1 MEQSA
6 IIYAVA
12 GLLMAGVI
20 KGATGIGYSS
30 CALPFL
36 VAAVGLK
43 PALAL
48 LVVPAMASNIMV
60 VFTAGHLRA
69 TVRSFWPL
77 YVATLPGIVVGI
89 YALTTLDQRL
99 ATKLLGCLI
108 VIYGIQSMLQPSLHL
123 RSAVARGLRVP
134 VGLVSGFFTG
144 LTGSQ
149 VMPLMP
155 YMLSLNLGS
164 QQLVQAVNLAV
175 ITASLFLGICL
186 MAFGVVHADM
196 LVLSILA
203 VVPALVGVQAGSWCR
218 LRIDDRQFRGLVILV
233 LTTIGVAL
241 IIR

>member
-12 GLLMAGVI
+12 GLIAAGII

-36 VAAVGLK
+36 VATVGLK

-60 VFTAGHLRA
+60 VFSAGHLRT
-69 TVRSFWPL
+69 TVRDFWPL
-77 YVATLPGIVVGI
+77 YVATLPGIVLGI
-89 YALTTLDQRL
+89 CALSALDQQL
-99 ATKLLGCLI
+99 ATKLLGGLI
-108 VIYGIQSMLQPSLHL
+108 VTYGVQSLLQPSFQLGSAFA
-123 RSAVARGLRVP
+123 RSLRVP
-134 VGLVSGFFTG
+134 VGLLSGFFTG

-155 YMLSLNLGS
+155 YMLSLDLSS

-175 ITASLFLGICL
+175 ITASLFLGVCL
-186 MAFGVVHADM
+186 MAFRIVQADV
-196 LVLSILA
+196 LALSILA
-203 VVPALVGVQAGSWCR
+203 VVPALIGVQAGALCR
-218 LRIDDRQFRGLVILV
+218 AHIGDRQFRALVVIV
-233 LTTIGVAL
+233 LTAIGAAL

>member
-12 GLLMAGVI
+12 GLLAAGII

-60 VFTAGHLRA
+60 VFTAGHLRT
-69 TVRSFWPL
+69 TVRNFWPL
-77 YVATLPGIVVGI
+77 YLSTLPGIVAGI
-89 YALTTLDQRL
+89 YALTSLDQQL

-108 VIYGIQSMLQPSLHL
+108 VAYGIQSMLRPSFHL
-123 RSAVARGLRVP
+123 GAAFARGLRVP

-155 YMLSLNLGS
+155 YMLSLDLSS

-175 ITASLFLGICL
+175 IIASLFLGICL
-186 MAFGVVHADM
+186 MAFGVMPADM
-196 LVLSILA
+196 LILSILA
-203 VVPALVGVQAGSWCR
+203 VIPALVGVQAGSWYR
-218 LRIDDRQFRGLVILV
+218 THIDDRQFRVLVIGV
-233 LTTIGVAL
+233 LTAIGAAL